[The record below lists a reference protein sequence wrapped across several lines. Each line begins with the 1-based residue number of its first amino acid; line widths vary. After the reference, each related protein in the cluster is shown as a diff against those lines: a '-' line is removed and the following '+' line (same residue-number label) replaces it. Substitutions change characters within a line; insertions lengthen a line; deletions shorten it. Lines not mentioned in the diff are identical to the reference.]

1 MIMLFG
7 RPGLLVLLLVEQAQT
22 VPIGDLTFRPTFSGI
37 FPRSARTYAHAHHAQ
52 RLLISLY
59 TGEKV
64 INSRT
69 VGQRFDSWALQV
81 AHLSLVMWGW
91 SVTAL
96 RGGSQL
102 RYMSADCR

>member
-7 RPGLLVLLLVEQAQT
+7 RPGLLVLSLVEQAQAA
-22 VPIGDLTFRPTFSGI
+22 PIGALTFRPTFSGI
-37 FPRSARTYAHAHHAQ
+37 SPRSARTYVHARHAQ

-64 INSRT
+64 RNSRT
-69 VGQRFDSWALQV
+69 VGRSFDYWALQM

-102 RYMSADCR
+102 RYMSVDCR